1 MIIKY
6 GIDKI
11 VKEAALVV
19 EGRAWGGVFL
29 PRVVAFPFPN
39 ETPTGRGP
47 TNREGKGG
55 PRDWYG
61 RYIPPPPP
69 TKPLFQEPPFT
80 HTRFCAKKQQR
91 DRSTIK
97 KEIQVQSRRLNAVGY
112 ILPCC
117 VLKVLQDKW

>member
-47 TNREGKGG
+47 TNREGLVEVEGEEVEEE
-55 PRDWYG
+55 R
-61 RYIPPPPP
+61 IV
-69 TKPLFQEPPFT
+69 
-80 HTRFCAKKQQR
+80 
-91 DRSTIK
+91 
-97 KEIQVQSRRLNAVGY
+97 KEMEAFFE
-112 ILPCC
+112 
-117 VLKVLQDKW
+117 